1 MHKILLYI
9 ISTLLAIAAFACGE
23 AHYDSRLTAIDSI
36 IDVSP
41 DSALAELRALDY
53 KSLSGSDNRAYYALL
68 LTQARYKCYDSIPST
83 DTIEIAVTRFT
94 SNGDREKLTRSLIYK
109 GATLEELGKPV
120 EAMEQY
126 KLAEE
131 TAAPTDY
138 FNLGYANLRM
148 ATLYN
153 SEFDIDTTD
162 LVKYKKALSCFKQ
175 CKNGHY
181 QLVCTSA
188 IGILYRNSNADSAFL
203 YLYKAQDL
211 AKEINDDY
219 YFYNNLAKLAQLHYK
234 LGQYDKA
241 KQSAIES
248 IIHADLLDDESSR
261 YIAILSLCK
270 LGNIDS
276 ALLLRKQLEE
286 PIQLRDKVD
295 YYSCIAVIDSCS
307 GNYQRATFNS
317 LKAHEISGSLLIN
330 SLQTKLKSAEAIH
343 NKNLADIQLAK
354 ANAKAY
360 LFRFWL
366 VVAILTI
373 ISILYLLNRIKQQIR
388 QKEKIILSLQLDC
401 ERLLRLQ
408 REFATQSQ
416 QMKDINNKTF
426 ETLISTI
433 KEISTAK
440 NSSKTISA
448 IHFDKT
454 RELLFSHIVTNDGFW
469 NCIKEIVN
477 FRTNGTIS
485 KIEES
490 GQLSEPDLRFLC
502 LVGCGFSN
510 NSIAILSSYT
520 NVHSISNRKRIIAEK
535 LHLSSSLDDL
545 FTLDIEK

>member
-1 MHKILLYI
+1 M
-9 ISTLLAIAAFACGE
+9 
-23 AHYDSRLTAIDSI
+23 
-36 IDVSP
+36 
-41 DSALAELRALDY
+41 
-53 KSLSGSDNRAYYALL
+53 
-68 LTQARYKCYDSIPST
+68 
-83 DTIEIAVTRFT
+83 
-94 SNGDREKLTRSLIYK
+94 
-109 GATLEELGKPV
+109 
-120 EAMEQY
+120 
-126 KLAEE
+126 
-131 TAAPTDY
+131 
-138 FNLGYANLRM
+138 
-148 ATLYN
+148 
-153 SEFDIDTTD
+153 
-162 LVKYKKALSCFKQ
+162 
-175 CKNGHY
+175 
-181 QLVCTSA
+181 
-188 IGILYRNSNADSAFL
+188 
-203 YLYKAQDL
+203 
-211 AKEINDDY
+211 
-219 YFYNNLAKLAQLHYK
+219 
-234 LGQYDKA
+234 
-241 KQSAIES
+241 
-248 IIHADLLDDESSR
+248 
-261 YIAILSLCK
+261 
-270 LGNIDS
+270 
-276 ALLLRKQLEE
+276 
-286 PIQLRDKVD
+286 
-295 YYSCIAVIDSCS
+295 
-307 GNYQRATFNS
+307 
-317 LKAHEISGSLLIN
+317 
-330 SLQTKLKSAEAIH
+330 QTKLKSAEAIH

-366 VVAILTI
+366 AVAILTI

-520 NVHSISNRKRIIAEK
+520 NVHSISNRKRIIADK
-535 LHLSSSLDDL
+535 LQLPSSLDDL
-545 FTLDIEK
+545 FAVSSSDEA